1 MAAWLRAHPGVEVV
15 ARDRST
21 AYAEAVSIGA
31 PDAVQVADRFHLV
44 QNASAALDEL
54 VRGCALRLE
63 PADPTGTLD
72 SSAGSQELGP
82 GVTPELATRP
92 LSASRQYQELRREAR
107 VARWRLVRTLA
118 GQGLSIRAIARE
130 IGINRKTVKHLL
142 ESSEPP
148 RPQCRQPRAGGLSSP
163 MLLPWASYLRARWEA
178 GCTNASQLS
187 RELVTQ
193 GYKGSSTLVS
203 EAVRPWRGPPRPRGT
218 GEGRCR
224 EWPRQRLR
232 WLCLRPPGGLKS
244 EERAVLA
251 LVLAADP
258 ELARGYELLQGFRG
272 VVARRDRGELA
283 MWLEAA
289 KTSSL
294 PTFVALANGL
304 AQDREAVEAGL
315 RLPWSS
321 GVIEGHI
328 NRLKLIKRVGY
339 GRAGFEL
346 LRTRVLSA

>member
-1 MAAWLRAHPGVEVV
+1 M
-15 ARDRST
+15 
-21 AYAEAVSIGA
+21 
-31 PDAVQVADRFHLV
+31 
-44 QNASAALDEL
+44 
-54 VRGCALRLE
+54 
-63 PADPTGTLD
+63 
-72 SSAGSQELGP
+72 
-82 GVTPELATRP
+82 
-92 LSASRQYQELRREAR
+92 
-107 VARWRLVRTLA
+107 
-118 GQGLSIRAIARE
+118 
-130 IGINRKTVKHLL
+130 
-142 ESSEPP
+142 
-148 RPQCRQPRAGGLSSP
+148 
-163 MLLPWASYLRARWEA
+163 
-178 GCTNASQLS
+178 
-187 RELVTQ
+187 
-193 GYKGSSTLVS
+193 VS
-203 EAVRPWRGPPRPRGT
+203 EAVRPGRGPPRPRGT
-218 GEGRCR
+218 SEGRCR